1 MCVFLFPYAVPCVGD
16 LEDTQNN
23 CFVVDAGARLYF
35 DAGTCADATNRS
47 KEEIKKAMED
57 DAFDD
62 LDRRIIG
69 ISYVEESDLE
79 LTSTDK
85 TVQSSGGGDDS
96 ETLPVYAW
104 CLIGVGAALVLVLCG
119 YLCCYARRPRDDEM
133 SQPLGARA
141 RDSDDDIDYDPPSS
155 DHENPYYDSEARQ
168 SVTSESVDRTEDDSM
183 LPPMEET
190 SGEDTD

>member
-1 MCVFLFPYAVPCVGD
+1 MLCVCLLPSAVPCVGD
-16 LEDTQNN
+16 LEDPQNN

-35 DAGTCADATNRS
+35 DAGACADAINRS
-47 KEEIKKAMED
+47 KAEIKKVMD
-57 DAFDD
+57 RGAFDD

-85 TVQSSGGGDDS
+85 TVQSTGGGDS

-104 CLIGVGAALVLVLCG
+104 CLIGVGAFLVLALCG
-119 YLCCYARRPRDDEM
+119 YLCCFARRKRQDEM
-133 SQPLGARA
+133 SLLGARA
-141 RDSDDDIDYDPPSS
+141 RDSDDDIDYDPPAS

-168 SVTSESVDRTEDDSM
+168 SVTSESVDRTDDSM